1 MMMFILHF
9 FMKIFMYLKYGKK
22 INLSDLDLPIS
33 TKKALKRVLLDY
45 KKLKNTGTIFKLL
58 DKIRLLIEILV
69 QSSQDDLYE
78 SKLDSLC
85 EAWSVK

>member
-1 MMMFILHF
+1 
-9 FMKIFMYLKYGKK
+9 MYLKYGKK